1 MSTDFSNIKMVN
13 QPSNLKVNL
22 YPHQLATIYKMEKFE
37 SDNIIY
43 KDNCIIETKIGVNAN
58 ITGYGKTLEMI
69 GLLARD
75 KMEWNLET
83 PFVFERTD
91 IISKNR
97 IKCSYISRFEKLPTT
112 LILLTPNIIG
122 QWDKELKNTCLKYE
136 IIIKKKDIDNVKV
149 QDFDIILT
157 IPAVYNTLVSTY
169 KDYAWKRFI
178 FDEPGH
184 SKVPAMKEV
193 YANFYW
199 FVTATPNS
207 ITTLHR
213 KCEGSFMKE
222 LINYRWTDFETQ
234 FSNIIIRNDPEFIKA
249 SFNMPRTNHFYY
261 ECYQPIYNA
270 LKNFV
275 NPKIKTMIEAG
286 NIYGAITSLGGEI
299 TDNIFDIIKRKKQ
312 EELLE
317 IDAKIQIYTLR
328 NDQDNISEWVD
339 KKINIINQINDIE
352 NKFQNILN
360 EQCPICLET
369 LSKPILETNCHN
381 IFCGS
386 CIFTWIEKNNTC
398 PLCRHTLEVSKL
410 VYIQDE
416 KTDNKIDSHQ
426 TLFSKPEKI
435 IDIIKNNTEG
445 KFLVFSEE
453 QESFNIIS
461 KSLKENNILFVE
473 IKGSVKTI
481 QKNLEYFKSGKIKV
495 LFLNSNTSAAGI
507 NLQETTDII
516 LYHKMA
522 LNNENQI
529 IGRANRI
536 GRNIDLNV
544 HHLI

>member
-1 MSTDFSNIKMVN
+1 MVN

-122 QWDKELKNTCLKYE
+122 QWDKELKNTSLKYE

-416 KTDNKIDSHQ
+416 KTDDKNESHQ

-461 KSLKENNILFVE
+461 KILKENNILFVE

>member
-149 QDFDIILT
+149 QDYDIILT

-398 PLCRHTLEVSKL
+398 PLCRHTVEVSKL

-416 KTDNKIDSHQ
+416 KTDDKNESHQ

-461 KSLKENNILFVE
+461 KILKENNILFVE

>member
-13 QPSNLKVNL
+13 QPSNLKVSL

-122 QWDKELKNTCLKYE
+122 QWDKELKNTSLKYE

-416 KTDNKIDSHQ
+416 KTDDKNESHQ

-461 KSLKENNILFVE
+461 KILKENNILFVE